1 MNAFTPEP
9 WHDFFVAEVG
19 ASAALTGLVIVA
31 ISINIAKIIEN
42 RLLSGRAAE
51 TVVLLTGVLLL
62 STLALVPGQP
72 LGLFGWECLAV
83 AAAMLAVVGII
94 LVRALALYHPD
105 ERRWIRVAITLG
117 AALPT
122 IACGVSLLLGEGGG
136 LYWLVPAI
144 LVALTGGIANSWILL
159 VEILR

>member
-1 MNAFTPEP
+1 MNAFAPEP

-31 ISINIAKIIEN
+31 ISINIATIIKN

-72 LGLFGWECLAV
+72 LRLFGIECLAV
-83 AAAMLAVVGII
+83 ALGMGGMVALI
-94 LVRALALYHPD
+94 LFRARALYHPD
-105 ERRWIRVAITLG
+105 ERRWIRIAITLG
-117 AALPT
+117 ASLPT
-122 IACGVSLLLGEGGG
+122 VACGVSLLLGEGGG
-136 LYWLVPAI
+136 FYWLVPAI
-144 LVALTGGIANSWILL
+144 VVALLGGITNSWILL